1 MIKVH
6 MRCGKSGVRDR
17 TFAIVIRAARKGMGE
32 VMKNVAERVKKV
44 VVERLGVDASRV
56 TDAANFS
63 ADLAAE
69 SLDKIDLVMAFE
81 EEFGCEISDDA
92 AGSILTIGDAVRFI
106 EKQAA

>member
-1 MIKVH
+1 LSGPYTAEHGEREPGCRKE
-6 MRCGKSGVRDR
+6 GK
-17 TFAIVIRAARKGMGE
+17 GE
-32 VMKNVAERVKKV
+32 LMKDIAERVKRV

-56 TDAANFS
+56 TDGANFS

-92 AGSILTIGDAVRFI
+92 ASAILTIGDAVRFI
-106 EKQAA
+106 EKQAV